1 MEGLILLMKLTTALA
16 HAGVRRDPHT
26 GSVTVPIYQ
35 TATFQHPALGQSTG
49 YDYSRTKNPTR
60 EALEDALAQLEGGAR
75 GLAFASGMA
84 AIHCALQ
91 LFQPGDHI
99 IVTEDLYGGT
109 YRLFD
114 KVVPLSYTYVDTTDL
129 GAIRDA
135 IQPNT
140 RGILLESPTNP
151 LCKVADVAAIAGIA
165 KSIGALFIV
174 DNTFLTPYLCRPIE
188 LGADVVVHS
197 VSKYLA
203 GHNDLVAGGLIAKDP
218 AIGERM
224 AFFQNAVG
232 SILGP
237 QDSYLVIRGLKTL
250 ALRMEKHQE
259 NARAVAAWL
268 AKHPLVNRVHYP
280 GFGGMLSFEVTDQRI
295 VAQVLGGIKL
305 CLFAESLGGVET
317 LITYPTTQTHADIPE
332 AVRAKLGI
340 NDRLLRL
347 SVGIE
352 DPTDIIA
359 DLGQALE
366 AI

>member
-1 MEGLILLMKLTTALA
+1 MEGLILPMKITTALV
-16 HAGVRRDPHT
+16 HAGVRRDPRT
-26 GSVTVPIYQ
+26 GSIPIPVYQ
-35 TATFQHPALGQSTG
+35 AATFQHPALGQSTG

-60 EALEDALAQLEGGAR
+60 EALEDALAQLEGGAC
-75 GLAFASGMA
+75 GLAFSSGMA

-91 LFQPGDHI
+91 LFQPGDHM

-114 KVVPLSYTYVDTTDL
+114 KVVPLTYTFVDTTNL
-129 GAIRDA
+129 EAVRNAIRA
-135 IQPNT
+135 NT
-140 RGILLESPTNP
+140 KGILLENPTNP
-151 LCKVADVAAIAGIA
+151 LCKVADVAAIGQIA
-165 KSIGALFIV
+165 KSIGALYIV
-174 DNTFLTPYLCRPIE
+174 DNTFLTPYLCRPLE
-188 LGADVVVHS
+188 LGADIVVHS
-197 VSKYLA
+197 VTKYLA
-203 GHNDLVAGGLIAKDP
+203 GHNDLIAGGLVAKDP

-237 QDSYLVIRGLKTL
+237 QDSYLAIRGLKTL

-259 NARAVAAWL
+259 NARTVAAWL
-268 AKHPLVNRVHYP
+268 DKHPLVRRVHYP
-280 GFGGMLSFEVTDQRI
+280 GLGGMLSFEVLEQSL
-295 VAQVLGGIKL
+295 VAQVLGKIRL

-332 AVRAKLGI
+332 EVRIKLGI
-340 NDRLLRL
+340 SDHLLRL

-352 DPTDIIA
+352 DVEDIIA

>member
-1 MEGLILLMKLTTALA
+1 MKFTTALV
-16 HAGVRRDPHT
+16 HAGVRRDPRT

-35 TATFQHPALGQSTG
+35 AATFQHPALGQSTG

-60 EALEDALAQLEGGAR
+60 EAFEDALARLEGGAR

-84 AIHCALQ
+84 AVHCSLQ
-91 LFQPGDHI
+91 LFQPGDHV

-114 KVVPLSYTYVDTTDL
+114 KVLPLAYTYVDTTDL
-129 GAIRDA
+129 SAVRDA
-135 IQPNT
+135 IRPNT
-140 RGILLESPTNP
+140 RGVLVESPTNP
-151 LCKVADVAAIAGIA
+151 LCKVADIAAIGEIA
-165 KSIGALFIV
+165 KSIGALLIV
-174 DNTFLTPYLCRPIE
+174 DNTFLTPYLCRPLE
-188 LGADVVVHS
+188 LGADVVIHS
-197 VSKYLA
+197 VTKYLA

-218 AIGERM
+218 AIGERL

-237 QDSYLVIRGLKTL
+237 QDSYLAIRGLKTL
-250 ALRMEKHQE
+250 ALRMDKHQA
-259 NARAVAAWL
+259 NARSLAAWL
-268 AKHPLVNRVHYP
+268 TNHPLVRRVHYP
-280 GFGGMLSFEVTDQRI
+280 GFGGMLSFEVLEQSL
-295 VAQVLGGIKL
+295 VAQVLGNIQL

-332 AVRAKLGI
+332 AVRSKLGI
-340 NDRLLRL
+340 NDHLLRL

-352 DPTDIIA
+352 DVEDIIA
-359 DLGQALE
+359 DLEQALE